1 MSGVGERTALV
12 RILCRADGADETARL
27 IEWTTGHEVRLRDN
41 GRDGLHHITECLLV
55 DTNLAYVERHVRV
68 LEELGLEIVGKVS
81 GVLSWSVVPSDQER
95 NM

>member
-1 MSGVGERTALV
+1 MGERTALV
-12 RILCRADGADETARL
+12 RIVCRADGADETARL
-27 IEWTTGHEVRLRDN
+27 VAWTTGHEVRVRES
-41 GRDGLHHITECLLV
+41 GGDGIAHITECLVV

-81 GVLSWSVVPSDQER
+81 GVLSWTVVPSDQER